1 MIIPLVTIQNANNET
16 HAPYCSR
23 TAHVINSSLSVNDRA
38 MQGGGS
44 VPNIKSAEKRVRTSA
59 NRTLRNVSIKS
70 ALRTTIKKFET
81 ALAQSNI
88 EQARLVLTIATRA
101 LDKAA
106 TKGIIHRN
114 TASRK
119 KSRLTRRFNSA
130 VAN

>member
-1 MIIPLVTIQNANNET
+1 M
-16 HAPYCSR
+16 
-23 TAHVINSSLSVNDRA
+23 
-38 MQGGGS
+38 
-44 VPNIKSAEKRVRTSA
+44 PNIKSAEKRVRTSTQ
-59 NRTLRNVSIKS
+59 RTLRNVSLKS

-81 ALAQSNI
+81 ALVQSNI
-88 EQARLVLTIATRA
+88 EQARLTLKIATRA

>member
-1 MIIPLVTIQNANNET
+1 M
-16 HAPYCSR
+16 
-23 TAHVINSSLSVNDRA
+23 
-38 MQGGGS
+38 
-44 VPNIKSAEKRVRTSA
+44 PNIKSAEKRVRIA
-59 NRTLRNVSIKS
+59 GHRTLRNVSLKS

-81 ALAQSNI
+81 ALAQSDV
-88 EQARLVLTIATRA
+88 EQARLALKIATRA

-119 KSRLTRRFNSA
+119 KSRLTRRFNTA

>member
-1 MIIPLVTIQNANNET
+1 M
-16 HAPYCSR
+16 
-23 TAHVINSSLSVNDRA
+23 
-38 MQGGGS
+38 
-44 VPNIKSAEKRVRTSA
+44 PNIKSAEKRVRTIA
-59 NRTLRNVSIKS
+59 TRTLRNVSMKS

-81 ALAQSNI
+81 ALAQSEI
-88 EQARLVLTIATRA
+88 DSARLALKIATRA